1 LTPASV
7 GPDSWPGE
15 IDLFTLGR
23 DGYQVTEVSDAFA
36 ALLGRPAGELNG
48 SGLSELVFS
57 EDRADLPEE
66 LNALLSA
73 DTATSQS
80 RFVQSNGQALYVE
93 WVARSLSG
101 SGRWRVAGT
110 DTADLVKLL
119 GDRRDLKTRLDLAVG
134 QTTVAMWDLDLDAD
148 RFHWEPQAAGVLGI
162 APDQLPATSESLILT
177 VHPDDRDALRHALT
191 RLREEGITD
200 IGLRVGRDHTLRYLS
215 LRGRVLIKNSAR
227 QPGRAVGLLLDITT
241 EKALEEQLL
250 RMSVSDGL
258 TGIPNRR
265 GFDRAL
271 SGESRRCTRAGE
283 PISVLMI
290 DVDHFKQF
298 NDSHGH
304 IVGDQALIAI
314 TRALNTALDRD
325 GDILARYGG
334 EEFAAVLPGAGP
346 DIAHQIAERLLT
358 AVRGVSLRQAP
369 EWTFSVSIGS
379 ANWLPDHGKL
389 RAMDLLG
396 RADRALYAAK
406 ESGRDHLYSDEV
418 TPVTTIA

>member
-1 LTPASV
+1 MTPATTGLVS
-7 GPDSWPGE
+7 GPGE
-15 IDLFTLGR
+15 IDLFTLEQ
-23 DGYQVTEVSDAFA
+23 DGYRVQEVSEAFA
-36 ALLGRPAGELNG
+36 ALLGRPASELNG
-48 SGLSELVFS
+48 SGLHELVLS
-57 EDRADLPEE
+57 EDRAHLAEQLD
-66 LNALLSA
+66 ALLSV
-73 DTATSQS
+73 DPATSQC

-93 WVARSLSG
+93 WVTRSLSG
-101 SGRWRVAGT
+101 SRRWRVAGT

-119 GDRRDLKTRLDLAVG
+119 ADRRDLKTRLDLAVG
-134 QTTVAMWDLDLDAD
+134 QTTVAMWDLDIDAD
-148 RFHWEPQAAGVLGI
+148 RFHWEPQAAGVLGV
-162 APDQLPATSESLILT
+162 APDQLPVTSESLILT
-177 VHPDDRDALRHALT
+177 VHPDDRDALRHALG
-191 RLREEGITD
+191 RLREEGTAD
-200 IGLRVGRDHTLRYLS
+200 IGLRVGSEHTLRYLS
-215 LRGRVLIKNSAR
+215 LRGRVLVQSSAR

-290 DVDHFKQF
+290 DVDRFKQF
-298 NDSHGH
+298 NDTHGH

-314 TRALNTALDRD
+314 TRALNAALHRE
-325 GDILARYGG
+325 GEVLARYGG

-346 DIAHQIAERLLT
+346 DIAHQVAERLLI
-358 AVRGVSLRQAP
+358 AARDVSLRQAP

-379 ANWLPDHGKL
+379 ANWLPEHGKL
-389 RAMDLLG
+389 RPTALLA

-406 ESGRDHLYSDEV
+406 DSGRDQICSDEV
-418 TPVTTIA
+418 MPVTI